1 MFWVA
6 WLFCQRPA
14 TFCESLLFASVK
26 KINKTRGCE
35 ASFLVAFDPK
45 DYERAQRARMFVLEL
60 IFRVNRGG
68 GVGLTNLSQILRN
81 KKK

>member
-1 MFWVA
+1 MLRSSRLSIPCV
-6 WLFCQRPA
+6 
-14 TFCESLLFASVK
+14 
-26 KINKTRGCE
+26 
-35 ASFLVAFDPK
+35 FDLK
-45 DYERAQRARMFVLEL
+45 DSERAKRARMFALEL

>member
-1 MFWVA
+1 MLRSS
-6 WLFCQRPA
+6 WLSIPF
-14 TFCESLLFASVK
+14 V
-26 KINKTRGCE
+26 
-35 ASFLVAFDPK
+35 FDLK
-45 DYERAQRARMFVLEL
+45 DYERAKRARLFVLEL

>member
-1 MFWVA
+1 MVVWPPK
-6 WLFCQRPA
+6 W
-14 TFCESLLFASVK
+14 ESFVRRWLFASVK

-45 DYERAQRARMFVLEL
+45 DYERAQRASEDIALEL
-60 IFRVNRGG
+60 IFRENRGG